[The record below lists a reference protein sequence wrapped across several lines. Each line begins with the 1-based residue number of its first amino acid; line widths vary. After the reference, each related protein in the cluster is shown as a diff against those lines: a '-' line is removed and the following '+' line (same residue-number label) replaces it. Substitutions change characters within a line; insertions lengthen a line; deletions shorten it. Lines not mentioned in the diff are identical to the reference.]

1 MREAPEN
8 KPASALRT
16 IALRTIAVPTS
27 TQHRVTCKVRV
38 GARDIAGKENVENGN
53 PPRLSKT
60 PVCTDAVKA
69 RTMEASDEPFM
80 TLAEAEAKVKL
91 VEMKLKAGDPEQEYD
106 ALLNLKISAGKY
118 DLKSKSEQQREW
130 IIKLKRALTYWHDEA
145 NASLSVCAANEL
157 RIETEQAKAQLQR
170 QIDRLQA
177 ELAVRNDSQFVP
189 GRTLIADVVSRK
201 GRRSVVC
208 RRCIGRRRGCI
219 KASRSSKVSW
229 TK

>member
-8 KPASALRT
+8 KPATALRT

-38 GARDIAGKENVENGN
+38 AARDIAGKENVENGN
-53 PPRLSKT
+53 PPRLSA
-60 PVCTDAVKA
+60 DAVKA
-69 RTMEASDEPFM
+69 RTMEASDEPFV

-91 VEMKLKAGDPEQEYD
+91 VEMKLKAGDREQEYD

-157 RIETEQAKAQLQR
+157 RIETELEAKAQLQR

-177 ELAVRNDSQFVP
+177 ELAVRNDSYFVP
-189 GRTLIADVVSRK
+189 GP
-201 GRRSVVC
+201 RR
-208 RRCIGRRRGCI
+208 
-219 KASRSSKVSW
+219 AP
-229 TK
+229 

>member
-8 KPASALRT
+8 KPATAMRT

-38 GARDIAGKENVENGN
+38 GARDIAGKENVKNAN
-53 PPRLSKT
+53 PPRLSGKT

-69 RTMEASDEPFM
+69 RTVEASDEPFV

-91 VEMKLKAGDPEQEYD
+91 VEMKLKAGDREQEYD
-106 ALLNLKISAGKY
+106 ALLKLKLSAGKY

-157 RIETEQAKAQLQR
+157 RIETELEAKAQLQR

-177 ELAVRNDSQFVP
+177 ELAVRNDSYFVP
-189 GRTLIADVVSRK
+189 GP
-201 GRRSVVC
+201 RR
-208 RRCIGRRRGCI
+208 
-219 KASRSSKVSW
+219 AP
-229 TK
+229 